1 MIRLITNNL
10 NHMKVAVFGTS
21 VSEGFI
27 PVLTEFFDFLKT
39 NNIEVQIFKPFYSF
53 LVEELNTE
61 PFYTS
66 FFSSY
71 NDFDNNCSFIFS
83 VGGDGTF
90 LHSVLNIRN
99 FDIPV
104 VGVNSG
110 RMGFLADI
118 SENQVFNALSQIF
131 NGNYL
136 LIERS
141 MLQVEFGGMGNMDFN
156 FALNEM
162 TVLKTDTSSMINI
175 YAYLDKELLN
185 NYWADGLIIATPTG
199 STAYSL
205 SVGGPILTPDSENF
219 VITPLASHNLT
230 VRPLVVPDNYE
241 IKLKVE
247 GRGTNFLT
255 SLDSRSVAVDLATII
270 TVKKA
275 NFKLKTLQLPDHN
288 FFGTLRNKLMWG
300 IDTRN

>member
-1 MIRLITNNL
+1 
-10 NHMKVAVFGTS
+10 MKVAVFGTT
-21 VSEGFI
+21 VSDSFA
-27 PVLTEFFDFLKT
+27 PVLNEFFGFLKI
-39 NNIEVQIFKPFYSF
+39 NNIQVQLFRPFYNF
-53 LVEELNTE
+53 LVDELKTS
-61 PFYTS
+61 PFYTT
-66 FFSSY
+66 FFNSY
-71 NDFDNNCSFIFS
+71 HDFDNTCDFIFS

-110 RMGFLADI
+110 RLGFLADI
-118 SENQVFNALSQIF
+118 SENQVQNALTQIF
-131 NGNYL
+131 NHHYS
-136 LIERS
+136 ITERS
-141 MLQVEFGGMGNMDFN
+141 MLQVDFCGMENLDFN

-175 YAYLDKELLN
+175 YAYLGKELLN

-219 VITPLASHNLT
+219 VITPLAPHNLT

-241 IKLKVE
+241 IELKVE
-247 GRGTNFLT
+247 GRGTHYLT
-255 SLDSRSVAVDLATII
+255 SLDFRSVAVELSTII
-270 TVKKA
+270 KIKKA
-275 NFKLKTLQLPDHN
+275 GFKLKTLQLPDQT
-288 FFGTLRNKLMWG
+288 FFSTLRNKLMWG
-300 IDTRN
+300 IDRRN

>member
-1 MIRLITNNL
+1 
-10 NHMKVAVFGTS
+10 MKVAVFGTT
-21 VSEGFI
+21 VSDSFT
-27 PVLTEFFDFLKT
+27 PVLNEFFGFLKT
-39 NNIEVQIFKPFYSF
+39 NNIEVQLYQPFYSY
-53 LVEELNTE
+53 LVEELKTE

-66 FFSSY
+66 FFNSY
-71 NDFDNNCSFIFS
+71 RDFKNSCDFIFS

-90 LHSVLNIRN
+90 LHSVLSIRN

-104 VGVNSG
+104 IGVNSG
-110 RMGFLADI
+110 RLGFLADI
-118 SENQVFNALSQIF
+118 SENQVQNALTQIF
-131 NGNYL
+131 NHNYS

-141 MLQVEFGGMGNMDFN
+141 MLQVDFCGKDNLDFN

-175 YAYLDKELLN
+175 YAYLGNELLN

-219 VITPLASHNLT
+219 VITPLAPHNLT

-241 IKLKVE
+241 IELKVE
-247 GRGTNFLT
+247 GRGTHFLT
-255 SLDSRSVAVDLATII
+255 SLDFRSVAVELSTVIK
-270 TVKKA
+270 VKKA
-275 NFKLKTLQLPDHN
+275 NFKLKTLQLPGQT
-288 FFGTLRNKLMWG
+288 FFSTLRNKLMWG
-300 IDTRN
+300 IDRRN

>member
-1 MIRLITNNL
+1 
-10 NHMKVAVFGTS
+10 MKVAVFGTT
-21 VSEGFI
+21 VSDSFT
-27 PVLTEFFDFLKT
+27 PVLNEFFGFLKT
-39 NNIEVQIFKPFYSF
+39 NNIEVQLYQPFYSY
-53 LVEELNTE
+53 LVEELKTE

-66 FFSSY
+66 FFNSY
-71 NDFDNNCSFIFS
+71 RDFKNSCDFIFS

-90 LHSVLNIRN
+90 LHSVLSIRN

-104 VGVNSG
+104 IGVNSG
-110 RMGFLADI
+110 RLGFLADI
-118 SENQVFNALSQIF
+118 SENQVQNALTQIF
-131 NGNYL
+131 NHNYS

-141 MLQVEFGGMGNMDFN
+141 MLEVDFCGKDNLDFN

-175 YAYLDKELLN
+175 YAYLGNELLN

-219 VITPLASHNLT
+219 VITPLAPHNLT

-241 IKLKVE
+241 IELKVE
-247 GRGTNFLT
+247 GRGTHFLT
-255 SLDSRSVAVDLATII
+255 SLDFRSVAVELSTVIK
-270 TVKKA
+270 VKKA
-275 NFKLKTLQLPDHN
+275 NFKLKTLQLPGQT
-288 FFGTLRNKLMWG
+288 FFSTLRNKLMWG
-300 IDTRN
+300 IDRRN

>member
-1 MIRLITNNL
+1 
-10 NHMKVAVFGTS
+10 MKVAVFGTT
-21 VSEGFI
+21 VSESFS
-27 PVLTEFFDFLKT
+27 PVLLEFFDFLNSNK
-39 NNIEVQIFKPFYSF
+39 IEVQLFQPFYSF
-53 LVEELNTE
+53 MVDELNIK

-66 FFSSY
+66 FFNSY
-71 NDFDNNCSFIFS
+71 RDFDSNCDFIFS

-99 FDIPV
+99 FEIPV
-104 VGVNSG
+104 IGVNSG
-110 RMGFLADI
+110 RLGFLADI
-118 SENQVFNALSQIF
+118 SENQVQNALTQIF
-131 NGNYL
+131 NGNFT

-141 MLQVEFGGMGNMDFN
+141 MLQVEFSGMENMEFN

-175 YAYLDKELLN
+175 SAYLDKELLN

-219 VITPLASHNLT
+219 VITPLAPHNLT

-247 GRGTNFLT
+247 GRGTHFLT
-255 SLDSRSVAVDLATII
+255 SLDFRSVAVDLSTII
-270 TVKKA
+270 KVKKA
-275 NFKLKTLQLPDHN
+275 SFKLKTLQLPDQT
-288 FFGTLRNKLMWG
+288 FFSTLRTKLMWG
-300 IDTRN
+300 IDRRN

>member
-1 MIRLITNNL
+1 
-10 NHMKVAVFGTS
+10 MKVAVFGTT
-21 VSEGFI
+21 VSESFA
-27 PVLTEFFDFLKT
+27 PVLHEFFGFLKS
-39 NNIEVQIFKPFYSF
+39 NKIEVQIFEPFYTF
-53 LVEELNTE
+53 LLEELKLA

-66 FFSSY
+66 FFHSFQ
-71 NDFDNNCSFIFS
+71 DFDNKCDFIFS

-110 RMGFLADI
+110 RLGFLADI
-118 SENQVFNALSQIF
+118 SENQVQNALTQIF
-131 NGNYL
+131 NGHYS

-141 MLQVEFGGMGNMDFN
+141 MLQVEFNDKENLEFN

-219 VITPLASHNLT
+219 VITPLAPHNLT

-241 IKLKVE
+241 IKLKIE
-247 GRGTNFLT
+247 GRGTHFLT
-255 SLDSRSVAVDLATII
+255 SLDFRSVAVDISTII
-270 TVKKA
+270 RIKKA
-275 NFKLKTLQLPDHN
+275 NFSLKTLQLPGQS
-288 FFGTLRNKLMWG
+288 FFSTLRNKLMWG
-300 IDTRN
+300 ADRRN

>member
-1 MIRLITNNL
+1 
-10 NHMKVAVFGTS
+10 MKVAVFGTI
-21 VSEGFI
+21 VSAGFT
-27 PVLTEFFDFLKT
+27 PVLNEFFGFLKSSK
-39 NNIEVQIFKPFYSF
+39 IEVQIFKPFYSF
-53 LVEELNTE
+53 LVDELKTE
-61 PFYTS
+61 PYFTS
-66 FFSSY
+66 FFHSY
-71 NDFDNNCSFIFS
+71 HDFDNQCDFIFS

-90 LHSVLNIRN
+90 LQSVLNIRN

-110 RMGFLADI
+110 RLGFLADI
-118 SENQVFNALSQIF
+118 SEDQVQYALTNIF
-131 NGNYL
+131 NHKYAV
-136 LIERS
+136 IERS
-141 MLQVEFGGMGNMDFN
+141 MLQVDFSGKEKLEFN

-219 VITPLASHNLT
+219 VITPLAPHNLT
-230 VRPLVVPDNYE
+230 IRPLVVPDNYE

-247 GRGTNFLT
+247 GRGTQFLA
-255 SLDSRSVAVDLATII
+255 SLDSRSVAVDQSTEIKI
-270 TVKKA
+270 KKA
-275 NFKLKTLQLPDHN
+275 NFKLKTLQLPDQT
-288 FFGTLRNKLMWG
+288 FFSTLRNKLMWG
-300 IDTRN
+300 MDRRN